1 MHASPG
7 LLIIAAILGVV
18 VPIGFGVLT
27 ASLDL
32 PIALAVRAIALAA
45 VPVLIA
51 RVAFRQ
57 GYDAGVSRA
66 Q

>member
-18 VPIGFGVLT
+18 VPVGVGMLT
-27 ASLDL
+27 ASLDP
-32 PIALAVRAIALAA
+32 PIVLAVRAIALAA
-45 VPVLIA
+45 IPVLIA

-57 GYDAGVSRA
+57 GYDAGANRS